1 MKLFA
6 SVVGFLLFLCGN
18 AQNQGF
24 IPPEDYFVIEGD
36 TVINSSIELKEV
48 ILFQPLRF
56 SNYDEAKRY
65 VILRE
70 RTHKVYPYA
79 KMAADR
85 LNVLSER
92 LNKIKSKINK
102 MKMSK
107 STSMICALIT
117 TFIWGTAFIAQDTGM
132 DNIGPL
138 TFNFSRFFVG
148 FITILP
154 IALFFERK
162 KILVE
167 ISSNSKVFY
176 KYLLFMG
183 ISLFL
188 GTYLQ
193 QASLQYTNIANAA
206 FFTVFYVPIVP
217 ILLFFIYSK
226 KVHWSIWPAI
236 GLCILGVYLLS
247 DFSNSEIMLG
257 DGLVI
262 LCSVFWALHI
272 IFAGKFME
280 EFDIPMFYAALQA
293 LFVATLS
300 LIFSFIFEEINISK
314 ILMESSSILYAGALS
329 GGIAFTLQMYA
340 QKNIEEAPAA
350 IIYSLEGVF
359 AAVAGWIILNQFLS
373 TNNMIGCLLILIA
386 VISSQISPSSKN

>member
-1 MKLFA
+1 MTK
-6 SVVGFLLFLCGN
+6 S
-18 AQNQGF
+18 
-24 IPPEDYFVIEGD
+24 
-36 TVINSSIELKEV
+36 
-48 ILFQPLRF
+48 
-56 SNYDEAKRY
+56 
-65 VILRE
+65 
-70 RTHKVYPYA
+70 
-79 KMAADR
+79 
-85 LNVLSER
+85 LS
-92 LNKIKSKINK
+92 
-102 MKMSK
+102 MV
-107 STSMICALIT
+107 CALVT

-138 TFNFSRFFVG
+138 TFNAARFVVG
-148 FITILP
+148 FLTILP
-154 IALFFERK
+154 LALFFERK
-162 KILVE
+162 KIKLE
-167 ISSNSKVFY
+167 ILSKSKLFM
-176 KYLLFMG
+176 KYLVFMG
-183 ISLFL
+183 VSLFL
-188 GTYLQ
+188 GTFLQ
-193 QASLQYTNIANAA
+193 QTALQYTNIANAA

-236 GLCILGVYLLS
+236 GLCIFGVYLLS

-293 LFVATLS
+293 LFVALLS
-300 LIFSFIFEEINISK
+300 IIFSYIFEEINISK

-329 GGIAFTLQMYA
+329 GGIAFTLQMFA

-359 AAVAGWIILNQFLS
+359 AAIAGWVILNQFLS

-386 VISSQISPSSKN
+386 VISSQISPSTES

>member
-1 MKLFA
+1 MTK
-6 SVVGFLLFLCGN
+6 S
-18 AQNQGF
+18 
-24 IPPEDYFVIEGD
+24 
-36 TVINSSIELKEV
+36 
-48 ILFQPLRF
+48 
-56 SNYDEAKRY
+56 
-65 VILRE
+65 
-70 RTHKVYPYA
+70 
-79 KMAADR
+79 
-85 LNVLSER
+85 LS
-92 LNKIKSKINK
+92 
-102 MKMSK
+102 MV
-107 STSMICALIT
+107 CALVT

-138 TFNFSRFFVG
+138 TFNAARFVIG
-148 FITILP
+148 FLTILP
-154 IALFFERK
+154 LALFFERK
-162 KILVE
+162 KIKLEVL
-167 ISSNSKVFY
+167 SKSKLFM
-176 KYLLFMG
+176 KYLVFMG
-183 ISLFL
+183 VSLFL
-188 GTYLQ
+188 GTFLQ
-193 QASLQYTNIANAA
+193 QTALQYTNIANAA

-236 GLCILGVYLLS
+236 GLCVFGVYLLS

-293 LFVATLS
+293 LFVALLS
-300 LIFSFIFEEINISK
+300 IIFSYIFEEINISK

-329 GGIAFTLQMYA
+329 GGIAFTLQMFA

-359 AAVAGWIILNQFLS
+359 AAIAGWVILSQFLS

-386 VISSQISPSSKN
+386 VISSQISPSTKS

>member
-1 MKLFA
+1 MTK
-6 SVVGFLLFLCGN
+6 S
-18 AQNQGF
+18 
-24 IPPEDYFVIEGD
+24 
-36 TVINSSIELKEV
+36 
-48 ILFQPLRF
+48 
-56 SNYDEAKRY
+56 
-65 VILRE
+65 
-70 RTHKVYPYA
+70 
-79 KMAADR
+79 
-85 LNVLSER
+85 LS
-92 LNKIKSKINK
+92 
-102 MKMSK
+102 MV
-107 STSMICALIT
+107 CALVT

-138 TFNFSRFFVG
+138 TFNSARFTVG
-148 FITILP
+148 FFTILP
-154 IALFFERK
+154 LALIFERK
-162 KILVE
+162 KIKLE
-167 ISSNSKVFY
+167 ILSKSKLFI
-176 KYLLFMG
+176 KYLVFMG
-183 ISLFL
+183 VSLFL
-188 GTYLQ
+188 GTFLQ
-193 QASLQYTNIANAA
+193 QTALQYTNIANAA

-293 LFVATLS
+293 LFVAAL
-300 LIFSFIFEEINISK
+300 SFIFSYIFEEFNISK

>member
-1 MKLFA
+1 MTK
-6 SVVGFLLFLCGN
+6 S
-18 AQNQGF
+18 
-24 IPPEDYFVIEGD
+24 
-36 TVINSSIELKEV
+36 
-48 ILFQPLRF
+48 
-56 SNYDEAKRY
+56 
-65 VILRE
+65 
-70 RTHKVYPYA
+70 
-79 KMAADR
+79 
-85 LNVLSER
+85 LS
-92 LNKIKSKINK
+92 
-102 MKMSK
+102 MV
-107 STSMICALIT
+107 CALVT

-138 TFNFSRFFVG
+138 TFNSARFTVG
-148 FITILP
+148 FFTILP
-154 IALFFERK
+154 LALIFERK
-162 KILVE
+162 KIKLE
-167 ISSNSKVFY
+167 ILSKSKLFI
-176 KYLLFMG
+176 KYLVFMG
-183 ISLFL
+183 LSLFL
-188 GTYLQ
+188 GTFLQ
-193 QASLQYTNIANAA
+193 QTALQYTNIANAA

-293 LFVATLS
+293 LFVAALS
-300 LIFSFIFEEINISK
+300 FIFSFIFEELNISK